1 MKFVCPLVTVANIE
15 KSKEF
20 YCNVLNQEIKVDFG
34 ENVTFFGDFAIHLR
48 SHFKDLIRDKSIISG
63 SNSFE
68 LYFEDDNLEIVQ
80 KRLKEN
86 NVEFVHELIEQPWM
100 QRVVRFYD
108 PDKNIIEI
116 GETMEYVSHRLYR
129 QGNSVEL
136 IVKSTGLS
144 ESFVN
149 NAIKSYK
156 EQ

>member
-1 MKFVCPLVTVANIE
+1 VTVANIE